1 MIMQTFPDISLQ
13 TYDTIMIHLNIAF
26 WEVVTHS
33 TLLLQDSGWVC
44 LLSMTLSE
52 RLVMSSG
59 KSCPQWNCQNLK
71 LEIGKELL
79 MAFTQGGTF
88 PTALGHWMEST

>member
-1 MIMQTFPDISLQ
+1 
-13 TYDTIMIHLNIAF
+13 MIHFNTAS

-33 TLLLQDSGWVC
+33 THLLQDSGWGC
-44 LLSMTLSE
+44 LLSMTLLE

-59 KSCPQWNCQNLK
+59 MSCHLWNCQNLK
-71 LEIGKELL
+71 LEIGKELM

-88 PTALGHWMEST
+88 PTALGHWMERI